1 MARCPTE
8 SEKTLRIIAGLLVFF
23 LPFTLL
29 CLLLSIFQITAL
41 YTAAPGFVGFA
52 ACITAAVWYGTTQRI
67 ISQHHE
73 RKEELTAM
81 ATCAVPMTVLFIVS
95 LILTLSPYTM
105 PMSDVVAA
113 RLGAVSDSS
122 INIWARSPPPAAEYF
137 VRYRHSGA
145 ADSDWS
151 VSTPAILSEAADY
164 SATLALTDLTPATVY
179 EYIVIFDAEAS
190 AYSADDLHGTF
201 RTLPT
206 AFEPATLRFTSAS
219 CLYVDQAT
227 DYLHLPL
234 RLVLLCAYLDVDP

>member
-23 LPFTLL
+23 LPFTAL

-52 ACITAAVWYGTTQRI
+52 ACIAAAVWYGATQQVI
-67 ISQHHE
+67 AQHNK
-73 RKEELTAM
+73 RKQELTAM
-81 ATCAVPMTVLFIVS
+81 ASCAVPMTVLLVVS

-122 INIWARSPPPAAEYF
+122 INIWARSPPPAAEF
-137 VRYRHSGA
+137 SVRYRHSGA
-145 ADSDWS
+145 ANSDWS
-151 VSTPAILSEAADY
+151 VSAPAILSEAADY
-164 SATLALTDLTPATVY
+164 SATLTLANLTPATVY
-179 EYIVIFDAEAS
+179 EYIVVFDAEAS
-190 AYSADDLHGTF
+190 EHSATDLRGTF

-219 CLYVDQAT
+219 CLYVDQAIE
-227 DYLHLPL
+227 HL
-234 RLVLLCAYLDVDP
+234 RLRLWMVSALCLPRW